1 MESFDHYS
9 AGQNY
14 TGVTLNR
21 YKSSLGRIV
30 LSSFEMFNVGLQS
43 YQQVSWMG
51 NIAGLPIWTE
61 SGGGSTTN
69 AFAPA
74 VIQRGPLLVC
84 ASVM

>member
-14 TGVTLNR
+14 LGVILNR
-21 YKSSLGRIV
+21 YKSFHGRIV
-30 LSSFEMFNVGLQS
+30 LSSFEMYNVGLQS
-43 YQQVSWMG
+43 YQQVSWMA
-51 NIAGLPIWTE
+51 NISGLPIWTE
-61 SGGGSTTN
+61 SGEGSTAN

-84 ASVM
+84 ASVV